1 MLKNSRHSATKMPN
15 DCLVGILHSQVLV
28 VAVVSF
34 VIITPLTDY
43 DDDNHDK
50 GKNDSSSS
58 DNNDDEITC

>member
-1 MLKNSRHSATKMPN
+1 MKMPN